1 MLPVHRACPLV
12 GQQPATPSP
21 RPGAS
26 RSPPFLFVLHHPVAR
41 VIECGSLLQ
50 SRSAHLDAVLKSTLS
65 LELQPH
71 VLRARPPAP
80 LCGSQALPG
89 GPRRTPHIPAGSPR
103 QEGLPR
109 LRLCS
114 ALCALSH
121 KFRASHTTV
130 SAPPRH
136 RLNSVRLW
144 TKHQLASRC
153 RPGLVNAPL
162 CPRSENDA
170 SSENEQLLSRSLDSD
185 EEPATDKQGSPELC
199 LLSLVHLAREKSAAT
214 TKSAG
219 VRRGSGHAPPIP
231 WVQARG
237 LQTRSPWARDGS
249 QARYSQDGKRASL
262 NWLHRRN

>member
-1 MLPVHRACPLV
+1 MSVGASAACAQ
-12 GQQPATPSP
+12 GPAPCPSVRFPSP
-21 RPGAS
+21 RRWPSPHTTHPSRVPPSGGA
-26 RSPPFLFVLHHPVAR
+26 
-41 VIECGSLLQ
+41 
-50 SRSAHLDAVLKSTLS
+50 
-65 LELQPH
+65 
-71 VLRARPPAP
+71 PPA
-80 LCGSQALPG
+80 QALF
-89 GPRRTPHIPAGSPR
+89 
-103 QEGLPR
+103 
-109 LRLCS
+109 
-114 ALCALSH
+114 ALSH

-231 WVQARG
+231 WCRRG
-237 LQTRSPWARDGS
+237 ACRPAHPGRTTGLK
-249 QARYSQDGKRASL
+249 QDTHKTENVLLLTGFIEETKR
-262 NWLHRRN
+262 